1 MNRIRIVFRFG
12 SNLSQRSLVGLQSN
26 RAWVSPCRL
35 RQILPD
41 DKYPALPVS
50 GSNDFFILKKKK
62 RNVLLISL
70 VFDTCYRYPEFLSLL
85 VTSKKVGSSVADCTA
100 FGSMADCTTF
110 GR

>member
-62 RNVLLISL
+62 KEKCSANFFSIRYLLAIPRI
-70 VFDTCYRYPEFLSLL
+70 FEF
-85 VTSKKVGSSVADCTA
+85 TSYLKE
-100 FGSMADCTTF
+100 